1 MMKRLLL
8 TALLCVTVLSFSGC
22 PFDTSAQR
30 IEALEE
36 AIVASQEVL
45 EKADE
50 DVAALQLVIEKSK
63 AYLEDSDLD
72 KELTAK
78 ITELLA
84 NAQIEM
90 EKALAKKT
98 EVQVSLTRWQDQITE
113 IKTGG
118 EGLGQELQVYGEGLK
133 HIGGYV
139 PAPIGPWIGLGG
151 TVVALIGSI
160 LASRKKAEKDKSIK
174 TGLVGSVDALL
185 KTLGEVEAAKA
196 RIVLKANQLPP
207 VRNAVREVHSGTT
220 LG

>member
-1 MMKRLLL
+1 MKRLML
-8 TALLCVTVLSFSGC
+8 TVMLCVMVLSFSGC

-36 AIVASQEVL
+36 AIATSQTVL

-50 DVAALQLVIEKSK
+50 DIAALQLVIEKSK
-63 AYLEDSDLD
+63 IYLEDSDLD
-72 KELTAK
+72 EELTAK
-78 ITELLA
+78 VLGLLSK
-84 NAQIEM
+84 AQVEM

-98 EVQVSLTRWQDQITE
+98 EVQISLARWQDQITE

-118 EGLGQELQVYGEGLK
+118 EGLGEELLVYGEGLK

-139 PAPIGPWIGLGG
+139 PAPIGAYLGLGG

-160 LASRKKAEKDKSIK
+160 LVSLKKAKADKSIK
-174 TGLVGSVDALL
+174 TGLVGSVDELL

-207 VRNAVREVHSGTT
+207 VRNAVREIHSGTT